1 MLRKKLFILAAMKQH
16 HYNIKMEWKGN
27 LGTGT
32 QDYQS
37 YSRDHEI
44 NFAGKQ
50 IVIPGSSDPSFQGDA
65 TRYNPEELLVASL
78 SSCHMLWYLH
88 LCAVSKINV
97 LAYVDNAEGVMEET
111 KDGSGRIIGVTLFP
125 KITIANKTDDVVI
138 LAQKLHLQAH
148 KMCFIANSVN
158 FDVTVEG
165 AVE

>member
-1 MLRKKLFILAAMKQH
+1 
-16 HYNIKMEWKGN
+16 MEWKGN

-44 NFAGKQ
+44 SFAGKQ
-50 IVIPGSSDPSFQGDA
+50 IVIPGSSDPSFRGDA
-65 TRYNPEELLVASL
+65 SRYNPEELFVSSL

-88 LCAVSKINV
+88 LCAVNKINV
-97 LAYVDNAEGVMEET
+97 QSYVDHAEGVMEET
-111 KDGSGRIIGVTLFP
+111 ENGSGRITGVTLFP
-125 KITIANKTDDVVI
+125 KITVENKTDEIVN
-138 LAQKLHLQAH
+138 LAQELHLQAH

-158 FDVTVEG
+158 FEVTVEG